1 MLLRAGAVR
10 HLALAPRRPIKK
22 LMAANRGEIAI
33 CIFRA
38 ATELD
43 IRTVAIYSKED
54 MKSMHRYKADEAYM
68 VGANASPVGAYL
80 GYEEIVET
88 ALAHD
93 VDAIHPGYGFLSEN
107 VHFARLCEANG
118 IAFIGPE
125 SSVLNK
131 FGDKTLARALAIA
144 HDVPVVP
151 GTEGECN
158 TLDEVRAFVEGGADP
173 CGYPVIVKAAHG
185 GGGRGMRVVRAPEEL
200 AENLARA
207 QSEALSAF
215 GNAAVFVERYVDDPR
230 HVEVQILSD
239 GESTV
244 HLYERDCS
252 VQRRF
257 QKVVEIA
264 PAFGLPAETRA
275 KLLDDA
281 VRLTSAAGYRCAGT
295 VEFLVDPTDWS
306 HYFIEV
312 NPRIQVEH
320 TVTEVVTGID
330 LVQSQIEVT
339 AGKTLAEIGIPD
351 QAAVAVRGYAIQ
363 SRVTTEDPEAD
374 FRPDVGRLQVWR
386 PAEGFGIRLDGGN
399 SFTGAVI
406 SPHYDSMLMKVT
418 GSALTYQGAI
428 DKVSRALRETRIRGV
443 KTNINFTLNVLKH
456 PEFRSGAATTS
467 FIGDHPE
474 LFDFK
479 KGGDRASKLLEYLAD
494 LAVNG
499 RRAVG
504 AAGPTT
510 PRYDAVL
517 PPSTAGTDPP
527 AGLKQVLDAEG
538 PEGFAKAVRNTE
550 GLLLT
555 DTTMRDAHQS
565 LLATRVRTKDLLTAA
580 PYAAHALHNCYSL
593 ENWGGATF
601 DVALR
606 FLHECPWER
615 LAELREKVP
624 NVPFQM
630 LLRGANGVG
639 YTSYPD
645 NAVFKFCDV
654 AKQAGMD
661 VFRVFDSLNYADNL
675 YLGIDAVGEAGGVVE
690 CAISYSGDCTDPDSK
705 YNLDYYLT
713 LAGRLHKKGIHV
725 LAIKDMAG
733 LLKPAAATALVR
745 ALRLEYPDLPIH
757 VHTHDTAGTGVASM
771 LAAAHAGADAVDVAI
786 DSMSGT
792 TSQPSMG
799 AVVASLAGTHL
810 DTGVDLAKIAPL
822 IDYWES
828 VRVSYAA
835 FESGQK
841 SGSAEVYDHEIPG
854 GQYTNMLFQ
863 ATQMG
868 LSEKWPAVKRAYRDA
883 NDLLGDIVKVTPS
896 SKTCGDLA
904 QFMVTNNLSA
914 ADVER
919 DAAQLNFPQSVV
931 EFFQGALG
939 VPVGGF
945 PEPLR
950 SRVLESAGSPETFSG
965 RPGAELEP
973 IDLEATRAALEAA
986 HGVDVDDRQL
996 MSAVMYPAVFD
1007 DFMATTKEFG
1017 ELGRL
1022 PTRSFVEPMEV
1033 GEELELSFG
1042 KGVTVTVKLL
1052 GMGDLDPKTGSRECF
1067 FELNGRPRSV
1077 VRVDRSSASASAARP
1092 KAVPS
1097 EIGSIG
1103 APMPGVVVDVKA
1115 AVGDWVDAGQP
1126 LVVLSAMKMETV
1138 VSAACAGTLA
1148 NVAVD
1153 VNDDVQPGDLIC
1165 IIDEKSTDDK
1175 E

>member
-1 MLLRAGAVR
+1 M
-10 HLALAPRRPIKK
+10 
-22 LMAANRGEIAI
+22 
-33 CIFRA
+33 
-38 ATELD
+38 
-43 IRTVAIYSKED
+43 
-54 MKSMHRYKADEAYM
+54 
-68 VGANASPVGAYL
+68 
-80 GYEEIVET
+80 
-88 ALAHD
+88 
-93 VDAIHPGYGFLSEN
+93 
-107 VHFARLCEANG
+107 
-118 IAFIGPE
+118 
-125 SSVLNK
+125 
-131 FGDKTLARALAIA
+131 
-144 HDVPVVP
+144 
-151 GTEGECN
+151 
-158 TLDEVRAFVEGGADP
+158 
-173 CGYPVIVKAAHG
+173 GYPVIVKAAHG
-185 GGGRGMRVVRAPEEL
+185 GGGRGMRVVRDASEL
-200 AENLARA
+200 EENLARA

-215 GNAAVFVERYVDDPR
+215 GNAAVFVERYVDSPR

-244 HLYERDCS
+244 HLYDRDCS

-264 PAFGLPAETRA
+264 PSVGLPDDLRA
-275 KLLDDA
+275 ALLADA

-295 VEFLVDPTDWS
+295 VEFLVDPATWK

-320 TVTEVVTGID
+320 TVTEVVTGVD
-330 LVQSQIEVT
+330 LVQSQIMVT
-339 AGKTLAEIGIPD
+339 AGKTLAEIGLAD
-351 QAAVAVRGYAIQ
+351 QDDVQVRGYAIQ

-418 GSALTYQGAI
+418 GSALTYEGAI

-443 KTNINFTLNVLKH
+443 KTNIGFTLNVLKH
-456 PEFRSGAATTS
+456 PDFRAGAATTS
-467 FIGDHPE
+467 FIGDNPE
-474 LFDFK
+474 LFQFK
-479 KGGDRASKLLEYLAD
+479 AGGDRASKLLEYLAE

-504 AAGPTT
+504 AAGPPT
-510 PRYDAVL
+510 PRYAQVL
-517 PPSTAGTDPP
+517 PPAVPLKP
-527 AGLKQVLDAEG
+527 RIGLKQVLEAEG
-538 PEGFAKAVRNTE
+538 PEGFARAVRQHK

-565 LLATRVRTKDLLTAA
+565 LLATRARTKDLVAAA

-606 FLHECPWER
+606 FLHECPWAR
-615 LAELREKVP
+615 LEELREKIP

-654 AKQAGMD
+654 AVKSGMD
-661 VFRVFDSLNYADNL
+661 VFRVFDSLNYVENL
-675 YLGIDAVGEAGGVVE
+675 RLGIDAVGAAGGVVE
-690 CAISYSGDCTDPDSK
+690 AAISYSGDVTDPDSK
-705 YNLDYYLT
+705 YNLDYYLN
-713 LAGRLHKKGIHV
+713 LATELKAKGIHV

-733 LLKPAAATALVR
+733 LLTPAAASTLVH
-745 ALRLEYPDLPIH
+745 ALRLEFPDLPIH
-757 VHTHDTAGTGVASM
+757 VHTHDTAGTGVAAM
-771 LAAAHAGADAVDVAI
+771 LAAAKNGADAVDVAV
-786 DSMSGT
+786 DSMSGL

-799 AVVASLAGTHL
+799 AVVASLKGSYL
-810 DTGVDLAKIAPL
+810 DTGVDLKELAPL

-828 VRVSYAA
+828 TRVSYAA

-868 LSEKWPAVKRAYRDA
+868 LSEKWPQVKAAYADA
-883 NDLLGDIVKVTPS
+883 NELLGDIVKVTPS

-904 QFMVTNNLSA
+904 QFMVTNGLSKQ
-914 ADVER
+914 DVR
-919 DAAQLNFPQSVV
+919 DRAESLNFPSSVV

-939 VPVGGF
+939 IPYGGF

-950 SRVLESAGSPETFSG
+950 THVLAGAGKTDETFAG
-965 RPGAELEP
+965 RPGAQLPAVDLEQVRAELE
-973 IDLEATRAALEAA
+973 EK
-986 HGVDVDDRQL
+986 HGVAVDDRQL
-996 MSAVMYPAVFD
+996 MSAVMYPQVFD
-1007 DFMATTKEFG
+1007 DFMATTREFG
-1017 ELGRL
+1017 DLSNL
-1022 PTRSFVEPMEV
+1022 PTRAFVEPLDV

-1042 KGVTVTVKLL
+1042 QGVTVNVKLT
-1052 GMGDLDPKTGSRECF
+1052 GMGDLDEKKGTRECF
-1067 FELNGRPRSV
+1067 FEVNGFPRSV
-1077 VRVDRSSASASAARP
+1077 TRVDTSASADVVVRP
-1092 KAVPS
+1092 KASPGDL
-1097 EIGSIG
+1097 GSVG
-1103 APMPGVVVDVKA
+1103 APMPGVVVDVKVA
-1115 AVGDWVDAGQP
+1115 PGESVAVGEP

-1138 VSAACAGTLA
+1138 VSSAVAGVVKS
-1148 NVAVD
+1148 VAVGD
-1153 VNDDVQPGDLIC
+1153 GDDVQPGDLLVVVDGAGAEAGGGD
-1165 IIDEKSTDDK
+1165 DEIAA
-1175 E
+1175 